1 MNGILSLISLSDI
14 LLLLYRNP
22 KDFYVLILYPVTL
35 LSSLNS
41 SINFLV
47 ASLDFSVYHIM
58 VSANSESLT
67 SFPIWIPFISFSSL
81 IAMFRTSKTMLNNSD
96 ENGYTYLVLDLRED
110 QSKMTQTDGKIYL
123 VLGLEESIL

>member
-47 ASLDFSVYHIM
+47 PSLDFSVYHIM
-58 VSANSESLT
+58 LSANSGSLT
-67 SFPIWIPFISFSSL
+67 SFPIWTPFISFSSL
-81 IAMFRTSKTMLNNSD
+81 IVMAKTSKTILNNS
-96 ENGYTYLVLDLRED
+96 GKSGALVLFL
-110 QSKMTQTDGKIYL
+110 I
-123 VLGLEESIL
+123 LEEMLSIFHC

>member
-1 MNGILSLISLSDI
+1 MNGILSLISLSDN

-22 KDFYVLILYPVTL
+22 KDFCVLTLYFVTL

-41 SINFLV
+41 SIKCLM

-58 VSANSESLT
+58 LSANSESLT

-81 IAMFRTSKTMLNNSD
+81 IVMARTSKTIFNS
-96 ENGYTYLVLDLRED
+96 GKSGALVLFLILED
-110 QSKMTQTDGKIYL
+110 QI
-123 VLGLEESIL
+123 SIFHC